1 MELMKL
7 KEIFERDFGALQQFE
22 RLKCES
28 LLQHIATIKEPYDAE
43 ALAKIQK
50 DIDEFEKTRSF
61 FAQKRRELV
70 SEMAS
75 KVYAIVKANK
85 EEKNNG

>member
-1 MELMKL
+1 MDLMKL
-7 KEIFERDFGALQQFE
+7 KEMFERDFGALQQFE
-22 RLKCES
+22 RLKYES

-43 ALAKIQK
+43 ALAIIQK

-70 SEMAS
+70 SEMAT

>member
-1 MELMKL
+1 MDLMKL

-22 RLKCES
+22 RLKYES

-43 ALAKIQK
+43 ALAIIQK

-70 SEMAS
+70 SEMAT